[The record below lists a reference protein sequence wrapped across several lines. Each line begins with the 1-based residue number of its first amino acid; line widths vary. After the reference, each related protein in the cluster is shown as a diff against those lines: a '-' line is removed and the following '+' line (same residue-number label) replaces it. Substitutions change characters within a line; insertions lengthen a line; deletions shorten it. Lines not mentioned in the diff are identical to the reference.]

1 MNIQEKAR
9 QQLAKERIEEDVLE
23 DKLLTRSEKQLGA
36 GEGETAKARE
46 ILTQERQEQENRQEA
61 MLNRSIEQIQIQ

>member
-9 QQLAKERIEEDVLE
+9 QQLAKERIEGDILE
-23 DKLLTRSEKQLGA
+23 EKLLTRSEEQLGA
-36 GEGETAKARE
+36 GEGETTKARE

-61 MLNRSIEQIQIQ
+61 MLNRSIEQIQ